1 MSVLRLGSEQKRIL
15 CALGQGWAL
24 KSHRYLD
31 GTKVYRLHSP
41 AGAGET
47 VAASAV
53 AGLQQRRL
61 LQNNHKFPAGT
72 FLLTD
77 KGRALAARLARQEV
91 MALGAR
97 HYVSE

>member
-31 GTKVYRLHSP
+31 GTKVYRLHAP
-41 AGAGET
+41 TGVWET
-47 VAASAV
+47 VAASTV
-53 AGLQQRRL
+53 ARLQQRRL
-61 LQNNHKFPAGT
+61 LQANHKFPAGT

-77 KGRALAARLARQEV
+77 KGRALAARLARQDV
-91 MALGAR
+91 VALGA
-97 HYVSE
+97 HNYVSE